1 MGALGH
7 YPNSL
12 LPSLSIQKLKRDG
25 SLLLELCFC
34 FASLLPPLSFGRGP
48 LRWGSLQHHPCF
60 ANSWVLSLVPFVLP
74 TNTTFS
80 DFAGLWCNE
89 NSGHQ
94 DFISLRILNK
104 SSIYIY
110 IYITQLGSWKFEKMV
125 RILSVYPLINYCWV
139 YFS

>member
-48 LRWGSLQHHPCF
+48 LRWGSLQQHPCF

-94 DFISLRILNK
+94 DFISLRILKKYNELFDIVNELI
-104 SSIYIY
+104 SISQI
-110 IYITQLGSWKFEKMV
+110 WKFLTLFFYQK
-125 RILSVYPLINYCWV
+125 IYK
-139 YFS
+139 